1 MQKHWGVWHN
11 SWNLH
16 PSAMPKRKDRKAE
29 VMPNRRAKAS
39 TRALPK
45 ACFRGCGPGQLLLT
59 EEEFKMVQKELA
71 RIGEERHFKFEL
83 VPMSDVKEPP
93 KKTKQKAAKPQSKPS
108 ASSATKRRTEEVSG
122 TAPKRRRRRR
132 EHTQEDWHREKGG
145 RAKICARCWGNP
157 CVAIWVMSHFHPKH
171 AFGIMLHHAQA
182 QE

>member
-1 MQKHWGVWHN
+1 MWGVAQLLEFLPLH
-11 SWNLH
+11 LH
-16 PSAMPKRKDRKAE
+16 PSAMPKRKAE

-59 EEEFKMVQKELA
+59 EEEFKMVQNELA

-93 KKTKQKAAKPQSKPS
+93 KKTLAKQKAAKQQSRAS
-108 ASSATKRRTEEVSG
+108 ASSATKRRTEQVSG

-132 EHTQEDWHREKGG
+132 EHTQED
-145 RAKICARCWGNP
+145 
-157 CVAIWVMSHFHPKH
+157 
-171 AFGIMLHHAQA
+171 
-182 QE
+182 